1 MRAFIRNL
9 SAPAEFALVMFLGFG
24 ISILFQFWSIARH
37 EPIAFTNSL
46 FLWSIIWE
54 LAILSIVLWIGRLR
68 GWSLTTFGSR
78 ICWKNTGGGF
88 LLFVVVVL
96 AMAAIDVPVAHVIH
110 AQEPQITANGLTLP
124 FIILLSLVN
133 PIFEEVLEAGYFIY
147 ALKRFGMWPAILASG
162 MLRGILHIYQ
172 GSLGAIALF
181 TFGVIFAAVYWRWR
195 QLWPLIVAHALD
207 DFLGLVML
215 AHRGH

>member
-24 ISILFQFWSIARH
+24 LSILFQFWSVARH
-37 EPIAFTNSL
+37 EPIAFTNAL
-46 FLWSIIWE
+46 FLSSVISELII
-54 LAILSIVLWIGRLR
+54 LGIVLWIGRLR

-78 ICWKNTGGGF
+78 ISWKNTGGGF

-96 AMAAIDVPVAHVIH
+96 AMAAIDVSLAHVIH
-110 AQEPQITANGLTLP
+110 AQGPQITANGLTLP
-124 FIILLSLVN
+124 VIILLSLVN
-133 PIFEEVLEAGYFIY
+133 PIFEEVLEAGYFIN
-147 ALKRFGMWPAILASG
+147 ALKRFGMWPAVVASG
-162 MLRGILHIYQ
+162 LLRGILHMYQ
-172 GSLGAIALF
+172 GPLGAIALF
-181 TFGVIFAAVYWRWR
+181 TFGIIFGLVYWRWR

>member
-1 MRAFIRNL
+1 MRALIRNL

-24 ISILFQFWSIARH
+24 LSFVFQVWSVARH
-37 EPIAFTNSL
+37 EPIAFTNAL

-54 LAILSIVLWIGRLR
+54 MAILGIVLWIGRLR

-78 ICWKNTGGGF
+78 ISWKNTGAGF

-96 AMAAIDVPVAHVIH
+96 AMAAIDVPLTHVIH
-110 AQEPQITANGLTLP
+110 PQEPQITANGLTLP

-133 PIFEEVLEAGYFIY
+133 PIFEEVLEAGYLIHV
-147 ALKRFGMWPAILASG
+147 LKRFGMWPAILASG
-162 MLRGILHIYQ
+162 LLRGILHMYQ
-172 GSLGAIALF
+172 GAVGAAALF
-181 TFGVIFAAVYWRWR
+181 TFGTIFALVYWRWR

-207 DFLGLVML
+207 DFLGLIML